1 MARRPSALEE
11 LQALQASSLGFA
23 LIRCGQ
29 LFNDEG
35 MARVN
40 ADAGGPVLR
49 EAHTRLL
56 PHLQAPGGVRITTL
70 AAKLG
75 VTKQAVQQLVADLVE
90 VGVVRVA
97 SDPDDA
103 RARRILLTEL
113 GLNAMLHG
121 TGILHAIEAELAR
134 ELGKREV
141 KALHRLLTRLLPV
154 LERRAAP

>member
-1 MARRPSALEE
+1 M
-11 LQALQASSLGFA
+11 QAQSLGFA

-35 MARVN
+35 IARVN
-40 ADAGGPVLR
+40 GEAGGPMLR

-70 AAKLG
+70 ATRLG

-90 VGVVRVA
+90 LGVVRVA
-97 SDPDDA
+97 VDPEDA
-103 RARRILLTEL
+103 RARRVTLTDL

-121 TGILHAIEAELAR
+121 TGVLQSIESELAKS
-134 ELGKREV
+134 LGRKDL
-141 KALHRLLTRLLPV
+141 KALHRLLGKLLPV
-154 LERRAAP
+154 LEARAAR